1 MIKNGIIAILLNV
14 IYFMLLGKFYWLIMV
29 FSVPV
34 ISAIIWMLEE
44 AINDFKRKKAFQR
57 RIKRKLDNIKIT
69 HTPSKVS

>member
-1 MIKNGIIAILLNV
+1 MFKNGVIAILLNV
-14 IYFMLLGKFYWLIMV
+14 IYFMMIGKFYWLIMV

-57 RIKRKLDNIKIT
+57 RIKRKLDNIKISPKPT
-69 HTPSKVS
+69 KAS